1 MTPEDLKDLDDGH
14 LESLRVD
21 VLTEQERR
29 ANLAAIPAQM
39 AALKQTFLDGG
50 GDPADLP

>member
-1 MTPEDLKDLDDGH
+1 MGDLANMNDTDLD
-14 LESLRVD
+14 ELRME
-21 VLTEQERR
+21 VLAEQERR
-29 ANLAAIPAQM
+29 VNLAAIPSQM